1 MVRRRLNRCLRA
13 RNAISRRVSPR
24 SDTTVADGALYEDAP
39 AKINLFL
46 HVGSRADSGYHPL
59 ESLVVFADFGD
70 RLRLSHADGF
80 ALERSGPFAHLLPKT
95 SDDDLTARAVAGVA
109 EIYAREP
116 DVAIALE
123 KNIPVAAGL
132 GGGSADAA
140 AAIRLV
146 CRAWSVPHNS
156 PEVCSLAARLGADV
170 PMCLESAPA
179 WVAGIGERITLLRDV
194 ASLHLLLV
202 NPRAPLSAADVFDAF
217 DAPSRLEGD
226 VEALANKAG
235 PASLVPYLT
244 GLRNDLDAPARALR
258 PIIAEV
264 QAALESIDGCH
275 LARMSGSGP
284 TCFGVFN
291 SPDACARGAEMI
303 ATLHPDWWVQTART
317 RTGL

>member
-132 GGGSADAA
+132 GGGSADAG
-140 AAIRLV
+140 
-146 CRAWSVPHNS
+146 
-156 PEVCSLAARLGADV
+156 GA
-170 PMCLESAPA
+170 CGTSE
-179 WVAGIGERITLLRDV
+179 
-194 ASLHLLLV
+194 AS
-202 NPRAPLSAADVFDAF
+202 
-217 DAPSRLEGD
+217 
-226 VEALANKAG
+226 
-235 PASLVPYLT
+235 
-244 GLRNDLDAPARALR
+244 
-258 PIIAEV
+258 
-264 QAALESIDGCH
+264 
-275 LARMSGSGP
+275 
-284 TCFGVFN
+284 
-291 SPDACARGAEMI
+291 
-303 ATLHPDWWVQTART
+303 
-317 RTGL
+317 